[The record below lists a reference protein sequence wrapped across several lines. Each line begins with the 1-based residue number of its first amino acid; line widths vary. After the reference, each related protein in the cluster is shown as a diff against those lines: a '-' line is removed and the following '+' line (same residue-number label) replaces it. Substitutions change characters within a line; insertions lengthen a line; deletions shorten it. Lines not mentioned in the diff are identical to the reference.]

1 MLNATKLESTKYY
14 PSNPLKRLS
23 FIAKSVLLVTSIF
36 VYNETGLGLL
46 AIAGMVSLNAHFMT
60 FEDTADR
67 NPLNLVDLVV
77 SILLIIFT
85 TILMIIRS

>member
-1 MLNATKLESTKYY
+1 MLNATKLETTKYY

-23 FIAKSVLLVTSIF
+23 FITKSVLLVTSIF
-36 VYNETGLGLL
+36 FYNETGLGLL

-77 SILLIIFT
+77 SVLLIILT